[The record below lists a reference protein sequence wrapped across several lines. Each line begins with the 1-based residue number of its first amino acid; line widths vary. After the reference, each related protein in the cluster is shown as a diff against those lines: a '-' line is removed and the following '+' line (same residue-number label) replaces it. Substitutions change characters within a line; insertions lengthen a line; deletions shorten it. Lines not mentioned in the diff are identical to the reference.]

1 LKFLISDKKQETKD
15 KLMKEVSNALLK
27 FEIYI
32 SAKVIS
38 KEEYKNLENN
48 HFISN
53 IKREGV
59 VLG

>member
-1 LKFLISDKKQETKD
+1 METKD
-15 KLMKEVSNALLK
+15 KIMIKVSDALLK
-27 FEIYI
+27 FGVYI

-38 KEEYKNLENN
+38 KEEYENLENT
-48 HFISN
+48 HVISN